1 MELLQSVDGM
11 EKCADQWAVLCTV
24 QCLESLY
31 VARREGPS
39 RLHFFFFLLAMC
51 PVLAVKN
58 AHESYFFSS
67 FNSAMTPLPHP
78 HFLCWINEYKMQ
90 LTVRV

>member
-39 RLHFFFFLLAMC
+39 RLHFFFFLAGYVPCFGCKECTRKLFFFQFQLSHDPPA
-51 PVLAVKN
+51 PPPFFVLD
-58 AHESYFFSS
+58 
-67 FNSAMTPLPHP
+67 
-78 HFLCWINEYKMQ
+78 
-90 LTVRV
+90 